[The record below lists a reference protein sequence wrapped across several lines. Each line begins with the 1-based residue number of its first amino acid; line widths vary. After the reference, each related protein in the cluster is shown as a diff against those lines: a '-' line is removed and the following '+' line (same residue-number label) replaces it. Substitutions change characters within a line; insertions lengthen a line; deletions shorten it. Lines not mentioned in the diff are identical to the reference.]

1 MVAFQLRRL
10 GEGRRCAHEEGDM
23 RGGRWLMATLL
34 QRMQVALGQEDYF
47 VGANGYLIAGWEGAG
62 PPDLRYF

>member
-1 MVAFQLRRL
+1 
-10 GEGRRCAHEEGDM
+10 M